1 MSPVRKVAIHVE
13 KFRVINLQKDEEE
26 RLCKKITEVLN
37 TYVCQDQKI

>member
-13 KFRVINLQKDEEE
+13 KFRVINVEKKEE
-26 RLCKKITEVLN
+26 RPCKKITEVLN

>member
-13 KFRVINLQKDEEE
+13 KFRVINVEKNGRASLQ
-26 RLCKKITEVLN
+26 KITEVLN